1 MKLTTI
7 KKLLV
12 CILALTCIITVA
24 VVPVIAAEENISF
37 SFTVKSYQKNSYASG
52 SRLRETG
59 RTDNPWKVNLA
70 YTAEGAG
77 SMNYFFLAG
86 TNLTRTQYS
95 NAYGVVQGTGA
106 HYYRAY
112 DNAQDK
118 NVTLGAR
125 NNNNNSSSFT
135 ISGYWDEEIGRI
147 MNNLPA

>member
-1 MKLTTI
+1 
-7 KKLLV
+7 
-12 CILALTCIITVA
+12 
-24 VVPVIAAEENISF
+24 
-37 SFTVKSYQKNSYASG
+37 
-52 SRLRETG
+52 
-59 RTDNPWKVNLA
+59 
-70 YTAEGAG
+70 
-77 SMNYFFLAG
+77 MNYFFLAG

-95 NAYGVVQGTGA
+95 LESAVAQGTGA
-106 HYYRAY
+106 QYNRAY